1 MEYFKHYQKNF
12 NELLKSSDDVIFRIK
27 NFDFFSKNGFPVK
40 KTSDERWKY
49 LDLRSLEK
57 KLYSHDL
64 SYYAEALT
72 LNDLGVEQ
80 KNTIKVINGVAEY
93 SKIAGLDL
101 MSSESYN
108 CLLYTSPSPRDR
120 TRSRM
125 PSSA

>member
-12 NELLKSSDDVIFRIK
+12 NELLKSSDDVIFRKK

-40 KTSDERWKY
+40 KKSDERWKY

-64 SYYAEALT
+64 SNYAEALT
-72 LNDLGVEQ
+72 LNDLGLEQ

-101 MSSESYN
+101 MSSGSYKHVETYN
-108 CLLYTSPSPRDR
+108 
-120 TRSRM
+120 
-125 PSSA
+125 